1 MISLGLPLLA
11 LAATLQ
17 ASLLPQ
23 LTGRAVPGLVFLLV
37 VCWAINTD
45 WQQGAV
51 WAFIGGILLD
61 LLSALPVGTSTIPM
75 LILVFPLGGLG
86 EEVYRL
92 RLPLLLGVGFF
103 GTLAQQFLMLVLMS
117 ALGHRVAWVQ
127 NFSSIIIPTMFYN
140 LVLILPVYW
149 FLSRLQR
156 GLRRSGKQ

>member
-61 LLSALPVGTSTIPM
+61 LLSALPVGTSTIP
-75 LILVFPLGGLG
+75 LLVLAFPLGGTG
-86 EEVYRL
+86 EAVYRL
-92 RLPLLLGVGFF
+92 RIPLLMGVGFF
-103 GTLAQQFLMLVLMS
+103 GTLFQQVLMLLLM
-117 ALGHRVAWVQ
+117 ALLGHRIAWLQ
-127 NFSSIIIPTMFYN
+127 NFSSIIFPTMIYN
-140 LVLILPVYW
+140 LVLILPIYW

-156 GLRRSGKQ
+156 GLRRGL

>member
-11 LAATLQ
+11 LGATLQ

-61 LLSALPVGTSTIPM
+61 LLSALPVGTSTIP
-75 LILVFPLGGLG
+75 LLVLAFPLGGTG
-86 EEVYRL
+86 EAVYRL
-92 RLPLLLGVGFF
+92 RIPLLMGVGFF
-103 GTLAQQFLMLVLMS
+103 GTLFQQVLMLLLM
-117 ALGHRVAWVQ
+117 ALLGHRIAWLQ
-127 NFSSIIIPTMFYN
+127 NFSSIIFPTMIYN
-140 LVLILPVYW
+140 LVLILPIYW

-156 GLRRSGKQ
+156 GLRRGL